1 MRWEHI
7 PSRNLMVPSM
17 ATLSASSYRR
27 GWWSFEPPSLA
38 TTPPAK
44 YAVVYDD
51 RCPNSY
57 HSDTS
62 GIQLFQDDLLFTF
75 SFNLI
80 VSRDGENVKF
90 PLYKTCSA
98 TLTWAPREVT
108 CEANY
113 MEVRVASWIR
123 AVVGF
128 VICKRD
134 NISFFKRCL

>member
-1 MRWEHI
+1 MG
-7 PSRNLMVPSM
+7 PSM
-17 ATLSASSYRR
+17 AILSASSHRR
-27 GWWSFEPPSLA
+27 VWWSFEPPSLA

-44 YAVVYDD
+44 YAVVYDG

-90 PLYKTCSA
+90 PLHKTCSP
-98 TLTWAPREVT
+98 TLTWAPREIT

-113 MEVRVASWIR
+113 MEVRELHHGSEQ
-123 AVVGF
+123 
-128 VICKRD
+128 
-134 NISFFKRCL
+134 